1 MSDVSRELEVKYSS
15 VRKWVERYGTKES
28 PGTILI
34 TDKDEIG
41 RMKSLEKENGQLL
54 RMVGEQQVKIV
65 YLEALLRVAEEKL
78 GPDFKKKANLQ
89 R

>member
-15 VRKWVERYGTKES
+15 VRKWVERYGSKGL
-28 PGTILI
+28 PGPILI

-41 RMKSLEKENGQLL
+41 RLKSLEKENGQLL
-54 RMVGEQQVKIV
+54 RLVGEQQVKIV
-65 YLEALLRVAEEKL
+65 YMEALLKLAEDKL